1 VSVYFDGL
9 NILYYVMRMSRV
21 SASRAHNIHTYIH
34 CICINGTAFETL
46 RTKDVPRGVV
56 EECVCVW
63 VEGVRFWPPGRSARA
78 AGVGGVR
85 VRAAVSAV
93 SHCLAVGPL
102 WRRRGRGERTVA
114 GRGGPRANV
123 GVFLDKRL
131 TSSNNQ

>member
-1 VSVYFDGL
+1 
-9 NILYYVMRMSRV
+9 M
-21 SASRAHNIHTYIH
+21 
-34 CICINGTAFETL
+34 L
-46 RTKDVPRGVV
+46 RTKDVPQRVV
-56 EECVCVW
+56 RRVCVW
-63 VEGVRFWPPGRSARA
+63 VEGVQFWSPGWSARV

-102 WRRRGRGERTVA
+102 WRRRGRGERTVV
-114 GRGGPRANV
+114 GWGGPRANV